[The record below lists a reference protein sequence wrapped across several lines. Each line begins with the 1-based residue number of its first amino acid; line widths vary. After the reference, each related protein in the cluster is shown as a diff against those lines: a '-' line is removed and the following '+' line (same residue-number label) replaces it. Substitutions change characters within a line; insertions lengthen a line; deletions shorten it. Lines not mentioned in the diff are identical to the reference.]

1 MSGNI
6 HFALPRN
13 SINRRDMLQS
23 GGGMTAMALAHLMAG
38 KSDAAIDQALSL
50 LRRTAKAKQ
59 PL

>member
-13 SINRRDMLQS
+13 SINRRAMLQS

-38 KSDAAIDQALSL
+38 GRVTQQDPQ
-50 LRRTAKAKQ
+50 
-59 PL
+59 